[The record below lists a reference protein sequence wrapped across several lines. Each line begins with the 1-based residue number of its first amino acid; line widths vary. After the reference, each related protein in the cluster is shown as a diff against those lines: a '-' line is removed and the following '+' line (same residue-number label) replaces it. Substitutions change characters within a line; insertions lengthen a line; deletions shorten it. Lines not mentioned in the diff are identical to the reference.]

1 MNVAELA
8 RRGELDGRRHSAHV
22 TQQFALNRA
31 ALRSDRSLDAVP
43 DDCHIDW
50 VVLTRGDR
58 PDALTRAIASTVRQ
72 SDSSAVLVGNGVT
85 NAAALPAA
93 SDAVAVVRSPENLGI
108 PGGRDLGVSASSAAL
123 VGFLDDDAELHDGV
137 ARSVQRRFA
146 ERPGLAAVSL
156 RLIDEDGLS
165 ATRHVPRPG
174 GRAPEGSGDVATFLG
189 GASVIR
195 RSAYDQVGGYFTELF
210 YGHEEVELS
219 WRLIDAGWSIE
230 YLADATV
237 FHPRTEISRHAEGW
251 RLTGRNRVLIAR
263 RTLPWPVA
271 WVHMLTWLVLGFIR
285 AGDQRNRRAYVRGWR
300 SGWTIS
306 VGRRPIRWSTVW
318 RLTCLGR
325 PPVI

>member
-1 MNVAELA
+1 M
-8 RRGELDGRRHSAHV
+8 
-22 TQQFALNRA
+22 
-31 ALRSDRSLDAVP
+31 P

-58 PDALTRAIASTVRQ
+58 PDALTRAIASIVRQ
-72 SDSSAVLVGNGVT
+72 SNSSVVLVGNGVT
-85 NAAALPAA
+85 DAGELAAP
-93 SDAVAVVRSPENLGI
+93 SDDVDVVRSPENLGI
-108 PGGRDLGVSASSAAL
+108 PGGRDLGASRSSATL
-123 VGFLDDDAELHDGV
+123 VGFLDDDAELHDAV
-137 ARSVQRRFA
+137 ASSVQRCFA
-146 ERPGLAAVSL
+146 ERPQLGAVSL
-156 RLIDEDGLS
+156 RLVDEGGTS

-174 GRAPEGSGDVATFLG
+174 GRAPERSGDVATFLG

-195 RSAYDQVGGYFTELF
+195 RTAYDEVGGYFTELF

-271 WVHMLTWLVLGFIR
+271 IVHVLTWLALGFIR
-285 AGDQRNRRAYVRGWR
+285 AGDRRNRRAYLDGWR
-300 SGWTIS
+300 DGWTVSIH
-306 VGRRPIRWSTVW
+306 RRPIRWSTVW
-318 RLTCLGR
+318 RLTRLGR